1 MSKKLKK
8 KKINDSFKV
17 LIILLTTTLLASFFY
32 IYKMSDRS
40 KKVIISL
47 RQEKMELVNEKQ
59 AILANLEKSKI
70 YLEQALSNKSA
81 LTDQLNKEKE
91 KVNQLIAQL
100 KNLKNTEI
108 DNIQIEQFK
117 QNAENSDTKITMLI
131 KELNSYKRKVDSTN
145 VVLRK
150 ERKAN
155 DTLTKSNKK
164 LYNKINEASKL
175 YFYDL
180 KIDPLKVKSSGSQ
193 VKTEKASRVNVIKVS
208 FMIAENDLVK
218 ATTKEFYIQIIDHKN
233 NVIGSKKVENFGND
247 ILTYSAA
254 SKVKYDSKTI
264 KVEQEIPVTELEKG
278 SFFINIFDKSKLIL
292 NTTLNLD

>member
-40 KKVIISL
+40 KKVIVSL
-47 RQEKMELVNEKQ
+47 RQERMELVNEKQ

-70 YLEQALSNKSA
+70 YLEQALSNKST
-81 LTDQLNKEKE
+81 LTNQLNKEKE

-108 DNIQIEQFK
+108 DNTQIEQFK
-117 QNAENSDTKITMLI
+117 QNAENSDAKITMLI
-131 KELNSYKRKVDSTN
+131 KELNSYRKKVDSTN

-150 ERKAN
+150 ERKAI
-155 DTLTKSNKK
+155 DTLTKLNKK
-164 LYNKINEASKL
+164 LSNKINEASKL

-193 VKTEKASRVNVIKVS
+193 VKTERASRVNVIKVS

-218 ATTKEFYIQIIDHKN
+218 ATTKEFYIQIIDSKN

-254 SKVKYDSKTI
+254 SKVKYDRKTI

-278 SFFINIFDKSKLIL
+278 SFFVNIFDKSKLIL

>member
-40 KKVIISL
+40 KKVIVSL
-47 RQEKMELVNEKQ
+47 RQERMELVNEKQ

-70 YLEQALSNKSA
+70 YLEQALSNKST
-81 LTDQLNKEKE
+81 LTNQLNKEKE

-108 DNIQIEQFK
+108 DNTQIEQFK
-117 QNAENSDTKITMLI
+117 QNAENSDAKITMLI
-131 KELNSYKRKVDSTN
+131 KELNSYRKKVDSTN

-150 ERKAN
+150 ERKAI

-164 LYNKINEASKL
+164 LSNKINEASKL

-193 VKTEKASRVNVIKVS
+193 VKTERASRVNVIKVS

-218 ATTKEFYIQIIDHKN
+218 ATTKEFYIQIIDSKN

-254 SKVKYDSKTI
+254 SKVKYDRKTI

-278 SFFINIFDKSKLIL
+278 SFFVNIFDKSKLIL